1 MFKHNIQNIVD
12 MYFSLIRKY
21 IPAGP
26 QETSIG
32 LDIGSHQ
39 CKAVEIVRSKKSVKI
54 MNWGVEPVCD
64 RDVLSAAQNLLKK
77 INSESK
83 DVFTGLS
90 GQGTLIRFIRMPRMP
105 ITQLKDSLLIESDK
119 YFPFP
124 INEIYIDCQIIDDS
138 QVKDNK
144 MSVLVAVAKKDIVKD
159 RLQMISN
166 LGLQANFIGLHA
178 IAIANA
184 VAENQKD
191 MRPVSLPS
199 DAKKEAFAFLD
210 IGDAKSTI
218 IIFRDHGPRFT
229 REIAIGGKDFTQKI
243 MNLFSLDFQSAEK
256 MKCSPCDKQE
266 DVLKACHPVLMN
278 LMSEVR
284 LSFDYFSSEDGAQ
297 VVKILLAGQGARLQ
311 GVQDFLSKELE
322 IPVQAWSPSLD
333 LEFSESVNGKDFLSQ
348 ADQLCV
354 ALGLALTKND

>member
-1 MFKHNIQNIVD
+1 MFKHKIQNIID
-12 MYFSLIRKY
+12 TYFSLIRKY
-21 IPAGP
+21 IPVGP

-32 LDIGSHQ
+32 LDIGNYQ
-39 CKAVEIVRSKKSVKI
+39 CKAVEVVRTSKNIKI
-54 MNWGVEPVCD
+54 MNWAVEPVHD
-64 RDVLSAAQNLLKK
+64 RDVLSAARNLLKK
-77 INSESK
+77 IDSESK
-83 DVFTGLS
+83 DVFTGLA

-105 ITQLKDSLLIESDK
+105 VTQLKDSLLIESDK

-124 INEIYIDCQIIDDS
+124 SNEIYIDCQIIDDG
-138 QVKDNK
+138 QIKDNK

-178 IAIANA
+178 IAAANA
-184 VAENQKD
+184 VIEGQKET
-191 MRPVSLPS
+191 RSISLPAS
-199 DAKKEAFAFLD
+199 VKKEAFAFLD
-210 IGDAKSTI
+210 VGEAKSTI

-243 MNLFSLDFQSAEK
+243 MSLLSLDFQGAEK
-256 MKCSPCDKQE
+256 IKCSSQDKQE

-278 LMSEVR
+278 FVSEIR
-284 LSFDYFSSEDGAQ
+284 LSFDYFSSEDGAR
-297 VVKILLAGQGARLQ
+297 VIKILLAGQGARLQ
-311 GVQDFLSKELE
+311 GFQDFLTKELE
-322 IPVQAWSPSLD
+322 IPVQAWAPSPD
-333 LEFSESVNGKDFLSQ
+333 LEFSGNVDKQDFLAQ